1 MSARRRGILLV
12 VSAPSGGGKTTL
24 VKSAMSAEPSLQL
37 SVSCTTRQPREG
49 EVDGVDYRFVSQQS
63 FRDFLTEGEF
73 VESAEVFDHAYAT
86 PRTPLDAAIA
96 EGRDMLLDVDIQGA
110 RSLKRAYPK
119 DAVGIFV
126 MPPSAAALESRLR
139 ARGTDDEAQIARRL
153 SRVREEIGAARE
165 VGVYDYL
172 IVNDD
177 RERAAADLLS
187 IVRAERCRQGRLSPP
202 ELE

>member
-24 VKSAMSAEPSLQL
+24 VKSAMAVEPSLQL

-63 FRDFLTEGEF
+63 FRDFLEEGEF

-139 ARGTDDEAQIARRL
+139 ARGTDDDTQIARRL
-153 SRVREEIGAARE
+153 ARVREEITAARE

-172 IVNDD
+172 IVNED
-177 RERAAADLLS
+177 RDRAAADLLS
-187 IVRAERCRQGRLSPP
+187 IIRAEGCRQGRLSPP

>member
-1 MSARRRGILLV
+1 MRARRRGILLV

-24 VKSAMSAEPSLQL
+24 VKSAMASDPALQL

-49 EVDGVDYRFVSQQS
+49 EVDGVDYRFVSQAT
-63 FRDFLTEGEF
+63 FRDFLAEGEF

-86 PRTPLDAAIA
+86 PRSALDVAIA
-96 EGRDMLLDVDIQGA
+96 EGRDILLDVDIQGA

-139 ARGTDDEAQIARRL
+139 ARGTDDDAQIARRL
-153 SRVREEIGAARE
+153 ARVREEITAARE

-177 RERAAADLLS
+177 REKAANELLS
-187 IVRAERCRQGRLSPP
+187 IIRAESCRQGRLAPP

>member
-1 MSARRRGILLV
+1 MSNRRRGILLV

-24 VKSAMSAEPSLQL
+24 VKSAMAAEPSLQL
-37 SVSCTTRQPREG
+37 SVSCTTRKPRDG

-63 FRDFLTEGEF
+63 FREFLDEGEF
-73 VESAEVFDHAYAT
+73 VEWAEVFDHAYAT
-86 PRTPLDAAIA
+86 PRTPLDAAIG
-96 EGRDMLLDVDIQGA
+96 EGRDILLDVDIQGA
-110 RSLKRAYPK
+110 RSLRKAYPK

-126 MPPSAAALESRLR
+126 MPPSAAVLETRLR

-153 SRVREEIGAARE
+153 ARVREEVSAARE

-177 RERAAADLLS
+177 RDEAADDLLS
-187 IVRAERCRQGRLSPP
+187 IIRAERCRQGRLAPP
-202 ELE
+202 DLE

>member
-1 MSARRRGILLV
+1 MSNRRRGILLV

-24 VKSAMSAEPSLQL
+24 VKSAMAAEPSLQL
-37 SVSCTTRQPREG
+37 SVSCTTRKPRDG

-63 FRDFLTEGEF
+63 FREFLDEGEF
-73 VESAEVFDHAYAT
+73 VEWAEVFDHAYAT
-86 PRTPLDAAIA
+86 PRTPLDAAIG
-96 EGRDMLLDVDIQGA
+96 EGRDILLDVDIQGA
-110 RSLKRAYPK
+110 RSLRKAYPK

-126 MPPSAAALESRLR
+126 MPPSAAVLETRLR

-153 SRVREEIGAARE
+153 ARVREEVSAARE

-177 RERAAADLLS
+177 RDKAADDLLS
-187 IVRAERCRQGRLSPP
+187 IIRAERCRQGRLAPP
-202 ELE
+202 DLE

>member
-37 SVSCTTRQPREG
+37 SVSCTTLQPREG

-110 RSLKRAYPK
+110 HSLKRAYPK

-153 SRVREEIGAARE
+153 SRVREEITAARE

>member
-126 MPPSAAALESRLR
+126 MPPSAAALENRLR

-153 SRVREEIGAARE
+153 SRVREEISAARE

>member
-1 MSARRRGILLV
+1 MSTRRRGILLV

-24 VKSAMSAEPSLQL
+24 VKSAMAAEPSLQL
-37 SVSCTTRQPREG
+37 SVSCTTRQPRDG
-49 EVDGVDYRFVSQQS
+49 EVDGVDYRFVSQAR
-63 FRDFLTEGEF
+63 FREFLDQGEF
-73 VESAEVFDHAYAT
+73 VEWAEVFDHAYAT

-96 EGRDMLLDVDIQGA
+96 EGRDILLDVDIQGA
-110 RSLKRAYPK
+110 RSLRKAYPK

-139 ARGTDDEAQIARRL
+139 ARGTDDESQIARRL
-153 SRVREEIGAARE
+153 ARVREEVTAARE

-177 RERAAADLLS
+177 RERAAAELLS
-187 IVRAERCRQGRLSPP
+187 IIRAERCRQGRLAAPD
-202 ELE
+202 LE

>member
-1 MSARRRGILLV
+1 MSNRRRGILLV

-24 VKSAMSAEPSLQL
+24 VKSAMAAEPSLQL
-37 SVSCTTRQPREG
+37 SVSCTTRKPRDG

-63 FRDFLTEGEF
+63 FREFLDEGEF
-73 VESAEVFDHAYAT
+73 VEWAEVFDHAYAT
-86 PRTPLDAAIA
+86 PRTPLDVAIG
-96 EGRDMLLDVDIQGA
+96 EGRDILLDVDIQGA
-110 RSLKRAYPK
+110 RSLRKAYPK

-126 MPPSAAALESRLR
+126 MPPSAAVLEARLR

-153 SRVREEIGAARE
+153 ARVREEVSAARE

-177 RERAAADLLS
+177 RDKAADDLLS
-187 IVRAERCRQGRLSPP
+187 IIRAERCRQGRLAPP
-202 ELE
+202 DLE

>member
-1 MSARRRGILLV
+1 MSNRRRGILLV

-24 VKSAMSAEPSLQL
+24 VKSAMAAEPSLQL
-37 SVSCTTRQPREG
+37 SVSCTTRKPRDG

-63 FRDFLTEGEF
+63 FREFLDEGEF
-73 VESAEVFDHAYAT
+73 VEWAEVFDHAYAT
-86 PRTPLDAAIA
+86 PRTPLDAAIG
-96 EGRDMLLDVDIQGA
+96 EGRDILLDVDIQGA
-110 RSLKRAYPK
+110 RSLRKAYPK

-126 MPPSAAALESRLR
+126 MPPSAAVLETRLR

-153 SRVREEIGAARE
+153 ARVREEVSAARE

>member
-1 MSARRRGILLV
+1 MSTRRRGILLV

-24 VKSAMSAEPSLQL
+24 VKSAMAAEPSLQL

-49 EVDGVDYRFVSQQS
+49 EVDGVDYRFVSQER
-63 FRDFLTEGEF
+63 FRQFLDQGEF
-73 VESAEVFDHAYAT
+73 VEWAEVFDHAYAT

-96 EGRDMLLDVDIQGA
+96 EGRDILLDVDIQGA
-110 RSLKRAYPK
+110 RSLRKAYPK

-139 ARGTDDEAQIARRL
+139 ARGTDDDSQIARRL
-153 SRVREEIGAARE
+153 ARVREEVTAARE

-177 RERAAADLLS
+177 RERAAAELLS
-187 IVRAERCRQGRLSPP
+187 IIRAERCRQGRLAAPD
-202 ELE
+202 LE

>member
-1 MSARRRGILLV
+1 MSNRRRGILLV

-24 VKSAMSAEPSLQL
+24 VKSAMAAERSLQL
-37 SVSCTTRQPREG
+37 SVSCTTRKPRDG

-63 FRDFLTEGEF
+63 FREFLDEGEF
-73 VESAEVFDHAYAT
+73 VEWAEVFDHAYAT
-86 PRTPLDAAIA
+86 PRTPLDAAIG
-96 EGRDMLLDVDIQGA
+96 EGRDILLDVDIQGA
-110 RSLKRAYPK
+110 RSLRKAYPK

-126 MPPSAAALESRLR
+126 MPPSAAVLETRLR

-153 SRVREEIGAARE
+153 ARVREEVSAARE

-177 RERAAADLLS
+177 RDKAADDLLS
-187 IVRAERCRQGRLSPP
+187 IIRAERCRQGRLAPP
-202 ELE
+202 DLE

>member
-1 MSARRRGILLV
+1 MSTRRRGILLV

-24 VKSAMSAEPSLQL
+24 VKSAMAAEPSLQL
-37 SVSCTTRQPREG
+37 SVSCTTRQPRDG
-49 EVDGVDYRFVSQQS
+49 EVDGVDYRFVSQAR
-63 FRDFLTEGEF
+63 FREFLDQGEF
-73 VESAEVFDHAYAT
+73 VEWAEVFDHAYAT

-96 EGRDMLLDVDIQGA
+96 EGRDILLDVDIQGA
-110 RSLKRAYPK
+110 RSLRKAYPK

-139 ARGTDDEAQIARRL
+139 ARGTDDESQIARRL
-153 SRVREEIGAARE
+153 ARVREEVTAARE

-177 RERAAADLLS
+177 REQAAAELLS
-187 IVRAERCRQGRLSPP
+187 IIRAERCRQGRLAAPD
-202 ELE
+202 LE

>member
-1 MSARRRGILLV
+1 MSNRRRGILLV

-24 VKSAMSAEPSLQL
+24 VKSAMAAEPSLQL
-37 SVSCTTRQPREG
+37 SVSCTTRKPRDG

-63 FRDFLTEGEF
+63 FREFLEEGEF
-73 VESAEVFDHAYAT
+73 VEWAEVFDHAYAT
-86 PRTPLDAAIA
+86 PRTPLDAAIG
-96 EGRDMLLDVDIQGA
+96 EGRDILLDVDIQGA
-110 RSLKRAYPK
+110 RSLRKAYPK

-126 MPPSAAALESRLR
+126 MPPSAAVLETRLR

-153 SRVREEIGAARE
+153 ARVREEVSAARE

-177 RERAAADLLS
+177 REKAAADLLS
-187 IVRAERCRQGRLSPP
+187 IIRAERCRQGRLAPP
-202 ELE
+202 DLE

>member
-1 MSARRRGILLV
+1 MSNRRRGILLV

-24 VKSAMSAEPSLQL
+24 VKSAMAAEPSLQL
-37 SVSCTTRQPREG
+37 SVSCTTRKPRDG

-63 FRDFLTEGEF
+63 FREFLDGGEF
-73 VESAEVFDHAYAT
+73 VEWAEVFDHAYAT
-86 PRTPLDAAIA
+86 PRTPLDAAIG
-96 EGRDMLLDVDIQGA
+96 EGRDILLDVDIQGA
-110 RSLKRAYPK
+110 RSLRKAYPK

-126 MPPSAAALESRLR
+126 MPPSAAVLETRLR

-153 SRVREEIGAARE
+153 DRVREEVSAARE

-177 RERAAADLLS
+177 RDKAADDLLS
-187 IVRAERCRQGRLSPP
+187 IIRAERCRQGRLAPP
-202 ELE
+202 DLE

>member
-1 MSARRRGILLV
+1 MRARRRGILLV

-24 VKSAMSAEPSLQL
+24 VKSAMASDPALQL

-49 EVDGVDYRFVSQQS
+49 EVDGVDYRFVSQAT
-63 FRDFLTEGEF
+63 FRDFLAEGEF

-86 PRTPLDAAIA
+86 PRSPLDVAIA
-96 EGRDMLLDVDIQGA
+96 EGRDILLDVDIQGA

-139 ARGTDDEAQIARRL
+139 ARGTDDDAQIARRL
-153 SRVREEIGAARE
+153 ARVREEITAAR
-165 VGVYDYL
+165 
-172 IVNDD
+172 
-177 RERAAADLLS
+177 
-187 IVRAERCRQGRLSPP
+187 VR
-202 ELE
+202 

>member
-1 MSARRRGILLV
+1 MSNRRRGILLV

-24 VKSAMSAEPSLQL
+24 VKSAMAAEPSLQL
-37 SVSCTTRQPREG
+37 SVSCTTRKPRDG

-63 FRDFLTEGEF
+63 FREFLDEGEF
-73 VESAEVFDHAYAT
+73 VEWAEVFDHAYAT
-86 PRTPLDAAIA
+86 PRTPLDAAIG
-96 EGRDMLLDVDIQGA
+96 EGRDILLDVDIQGA
-110 RSLKRAYPK
+110 RSLRKAYPK

-126 MPPSAAALESRLR
+126 MPPSAAVLETRLR

-153 SRVREEIGAARE
+153 ARVREEVSAARE

-177 RERAAADLLS
+177 RDKAADALLS
-187 IVRAERCRQGRLSPP
+187 IIRAERCRQGRLAPP
-202 ELE
+202 DLE